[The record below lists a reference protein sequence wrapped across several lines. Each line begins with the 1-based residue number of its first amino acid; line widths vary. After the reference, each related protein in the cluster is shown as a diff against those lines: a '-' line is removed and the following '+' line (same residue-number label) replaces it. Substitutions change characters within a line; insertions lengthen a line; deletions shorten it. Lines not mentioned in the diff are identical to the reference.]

1 MNKILQD
8 LINTG
13 KVASFI
19 DNVIV
24 GTKEEKGHDEI
35 VEEVV
40 KRLAENNLYVKLEK
54 YKQKIREV
62 RFLRVVIEPKGI
74 KIEKEKIK
82 RVLDWPTPKGV
93 KDVQKFLGLANYY
106 QQFIKDFVAIVR
118 PLYNMVKKIRSENE

>member
-13 KVASFI
+13 EVVSFI

-24 GTKEEKGHDEI
+24 GTEEEKEHDEI

-40 KRLAENNLYVKLEK
+40 KRLAENNLYVKLDK

-62 RFLRVVIEPKGI
+62 RFLRVVIGPEGI
-74 KIEKEKIK
+74 KIEEEKIK
-82 RVLDWPTPKGV
+82 RVLDCVVTTTRHKV
-93 KDVQKFLGLANYY
+93 
-106 QQFIKDFVAIVR
+106 
-118 PLYNMVKKIRSENE
+118 